1 MSEITIK
8 ARRRTLSTKGAVNQL
23 RKNGDVPGIFY
34 TKDVDPI
41 PLALPELSLKPLVY
55 TSETHIVNLQID
67 ETEEKKAILKN
78 IQFDPITD
86 RIIHFDLLGI
96 SLDQEIELEVPVLI
110 TGQAKGVKDGGII
123 QHTMHKLAIAS
134 LPTNIPEHI
143 TIDVTNLGVGDSI
156 HVSDLKYENIRFLQN
171 EDVIIVAVVI
181 PRTVQEPTAADGTE
195 APAEPE
201 VIGKGKEAEEED

>member
-8 ARRRTLSTKGAVNQL
+8 ARRRTLSTKGAITQL

-96 SLDQEIELEVPVLI
+96 SLDQEIELEVPVAI
-110 TGQAKGVKDGGII
+110 TGQAKGIKDGGVI
-123 QHTMHKLAIAS
+123 QHTVHKLSIAS
-134 LPTNIPEHI
+134 LPANIPEHI
-143 TIDVTNLGVGDSI
+143 TIDITNLGVGDSV
-156 HVSDLKYENIRFLQN
+156 HVGDLKYENIRFLQN
-171 EDVIIVAVVI
+171 EDVIIVSVVI
-181 PRTVQEPTAADGTE
+181 PRAVQEPTAAEGE
-195 APAEPE
+195 GPAEPE
-201 VIGKGKEAEEED
+201 VIGKGKEAEEEE